1 MGAQA
6 HGRIPWAG
14 MRSPAVPLQ
23 LRAFIIGLIG
33 GSFGGLVGLGGGVV
47 MVPLFTLWA
56 GLSQHEAHGTS
67 LTAVIV
73 TGAVGGWLYANH
85 GHVSWSSA
93 GWLAAASVVAS
104 FITAQYAAR
113 LPGARLKK
121 FFGAF
126 LLVVA
131 VMLLVRG
138 LLPLADGGQSQ
149 PMIGVLLVIG
159 AVAGA
164 IAGLLGVGG
173 GVLIVPLLVLGT
185 GLSQHVAQGTSL
197 AALILTGVTG
207 TLVYA
212 RHGHLR
218 KDVLVPLLPGVV
230 LGSLIGGHG
239 AVGISGP
246 ALRVLFALVLIWLGA
261 RYTGFNSAVR
271 LPRLGTHK
279 SPPLVRQK

>member
-1 MGAQA
+1 MPVRTA
-6 HGRIPWAG
+6 
-14 MRSPAVPLQ
+14 

-47 MVPLFTLWA
+47 MVPLFTMWA

-73 TGAVGGWLYANH
+73 TGTVGAYLYGSH

-93 GWLAAASVVAS
+93 GWLAASSVVAS

-113 LPGARLKK
+113 IPGAKLKK

-131 VMLLVRG
+131 VMLLVRNQ
-138 LLPLADGGQSQ
+138 LPLTQEGDAQ
-149 PMIGVLLVIG
+149 PLIGVLLAIG

-212 RHGHLR
+212 RHGHFR
-218 KDVLVPLLPGVV
+218 KNLLVALIPGVV
-230 LGSLIGGHG
+230 VGSLVGGHG
-239 AVGISGP
+239 AIGISGS
-246 ALRVLFALVLIWLGA
+246 ALRVVFAIVLVWLGS
-261 RYTGFNSAVR
+261 RYTG
-271 LPRLGTHK
+271 LPGLLGRHRPSRGTHRAPAR
-279 SPPLVRQK
+279 PPEAVPHR

>member
-1 MGAQA
+1 MALTVQ
-6 HGRIPWAG
+6 
-14 MRSPAVPLQ
+14 Q
-23 LRAFIIGLIG
+23 RAFIIGLIG

-47 MVPLFTLWA
+47 MVPLLTLWA

-73 TGAVGGWLYANH
+73 TGTVGAWLYGNH

-93 GWLAAASVVAS
+93 GWLAAGSVVAS

-113 LPGARLKK
+113 IPGAQLKK
-121 FFGAF
+121 VFGAF

-131 VMLLVRG
+131 VMLLVKDR
-138 LLPLADGGQSQ
+138 LSLADGSPGQ
-149 PMIGVLLVIG
+149 PLIWVLLVIG
-159 AVAGA
+159 ALAGA

-212 RHGHLR
+212 RHGHFR
-218 KDVLVPLLPGVV
+218 KDILLMLLPGVV
-230 LGSLIGGHG
+230 VGSWFGGHG
-239 AVGISGP
+239 AIEISGP
-246 ALRVLFALVLIWLGA
+246 ALRVVFALVLVWLGA
-261 RYTGFNSAVR
+261 WYTGLGSFVR
-271 LPRLGTHK
+271 PARPSGRLGQPSVLPHK
-279 SPPLVRQK
+279 